1 MSDCTCVLLRYG
13 DHLQPAEWEQNPL
26 CREHPDAEY
35 ALDEIERLEAIVD
48 RIPPDRLNPW
58 HTVTVK
64 ADGWHMA
71 HPIDCVLAECAFDGL
86 AQAEWAIPPTAVG
99 VWQWHEFEDEP
110 GDWSED
116 KTNE

>member
-1 MSDCTCVLLRYG
+1 MSDRLVGGADDLAAYFGMDTPEGRFQHDLAR
-13 DHLQPAEWEQNPL
+13 
-26 CREHPDAEY
+26 
-35 ALDEIERLEAIVD
+35 EIERLEAIVD
-48 RIPPDRLNPW
+48 KIPPDRLNPW

-86 AQAEWAIPPTAVG
+86 AQAEWVEAPTAPG

-110 GDWSED
+110 GDWSEG